1 MFGAVLTSMQKSVL
15 ERPVL
20 REIVPSIVFVLP
32 AVMAKTNAL
41 STLAPADLWGGKDFG
56 VQRGNPHPLVSGGLG
71 NQLPA
76 AVMILCDFF
85 LGPDHCHRLR
95 IIFSELEIARF
106 PNNALSTL
114 APLDLIVAAVA
125 LFAEAD
131 VGWALAEQAHGVPIQ
146 IAPFLF
152 EGND

>member
-106 PNNALSTL
+106 PN
-114 APLDLIVAAVA
+114 LDFIVAAIA
-125 LFAEAD
+125 LFAETV
-131 VGWALAEQAHGVPIQ
+131 VGRALAEQAHGVLIQ
-146 IAPFLF
+146 ITTLLF
-152 EGND
+152 EGDD